1 MNFLILGTLA
11 FMGHQSSGGT
21 QMTRLSR
28 IESLKS
34 RHFRIDQKIMSEGG
48 RPRPDERVLMCLK
61 LQKLRIKEEIER
73 LSA

>member
-1 MNFLILGTLA
+1 
-11 FMGHQSSGGT
+11 
-21 QMTRLSR
+21 MTYQSR

-34 RHFRIDQKIMSEGG
+34 RHSRIDKQISSEGG